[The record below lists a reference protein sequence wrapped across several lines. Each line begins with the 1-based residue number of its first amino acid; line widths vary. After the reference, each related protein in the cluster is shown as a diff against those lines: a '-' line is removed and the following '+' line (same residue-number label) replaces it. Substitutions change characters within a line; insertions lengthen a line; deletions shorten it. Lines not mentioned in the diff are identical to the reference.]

1 MLLNYL
7 KTAVRD
13 LKRNR
18 LFSSI
23 NIIGLG
29 IGIAAFLVI
38 IQFVLFERSYDNFHQ
53 NAADIYRI
61 PFSWDPISESTIAE
75 VYASNVPALG
85 PALKNDFP
93 EVREYARLFD
103 VHTIVPYCIITYVNE
118 AGTKISFDEENGYY
132 ADPGFL
138 TIFSFPLISGDAASA
153 LTEPKS
159 VILSESMAR
168 RYFGTQNPV
177 GKTLEVN
184 NEEPSGSYT
193 VKGVFADVPANSHL
207 KFDFL
212 FSYSSLGSG
221 SVTKSWVWSQFY
233 TYVQLVPGTDPRA
246 LERKLPAFLKK
257 YNGPENGYEMF
268 LQPLRDIHLT
278 SHYRYEAELNGSERI
293 TNFLFIVAFLVLFI
307 AWINYVN
314 LASAKAMER
323 AKEIGI
329 RKAIGANKSQLFV
342 QFIFQS
348 FLTNAIACL
357 VALGIILA
365 GIPTILARAT
375 DGVINFSTL
384 ARPDF
389 WLIMAAALVVGA
401 VTSGLYPAYIISSYE
416 PVEVLKGQVKS
427 SAGGLRLRRVLVVA
441 QFAASVS
448 LAISTLIIMRQFRFM
463 QSQDLGIGITQTLVV
478 KSPGIVNTTDQGMTG
493 LFKDEVLKHP
503 NVRAVAFS
511 SSIPGKEITLTRGI
525 KRRDGE
531 PKGNN
536 NFFLVGVD
544 ENFIDFYGIQ
554 LKEGRPFA
562 KENLTVDKRNSVI
575 VNEQA
580 LRELKYQP
588 TDRVVNEKI
597 LISGKPPELNIVG
610 VIKNYHNKS
619 LEYPYEPIVLYLDS
633 LNQGY
638 FSLRINTATDAR
650 ATLGSV
656 EQTFKRVF
664 PDAPFEYFFLDDFFN
679 QQYQNEERNVRVFGA
694 FCTIVI
700 LIACLG
706 MIGLTTYSIV
716 QRSKEI
722 GVRKIMGANTLDV
735 LLLLLKE
742 LFRSIA
748 IASLIAW
755 PLTYFLMGNWL
766 KNYAFQVD
774 VYWWHYL
781 VPSLAIAAIAVLSVI
796 YRIFITARKAPVK
809 FIRNA

>member
-1 MLLNYL
+1 MFFNYL

-13 LKRNR
+13 LKKNR
-18 LFSSI
+18 LFSAI
-23 NIIGLG
+23 NIAGLG
-29 IGIAAFLVI
+29 IGLAAFLVI

-61 PFSWDPISESTIAE
+61 PFSWDPIAKSTIDQ

-93 EVREYARLFD
+93 EVKAYARLFD

-118 AGTKISFDEENGYY
+118 AGTKISFNEESGYY

-365 GIPTILARAT
+365 GIPTILMRAT

-416 PVEVLKGQVKS
+416 PVEVLKGQIKS

-766 KNYAFQVD
+766 NNYAFQVN

-781 VPSLAIAAIAVLSVI
+781 VPSLTIAAIAVSSVI
-796 YRIFITARKAPVK
+796 YQIFITARKAPVK
-809 FIRNA
+809 FIRNV

>member
-1 MLLNYL
+1 MLFNYF

-13 LKRNR
+13 LKKNR
-18 LFSSI
+18 LFSAI
-23 NIIGLG
+23 NIFGVG

-38 IQFVLFERSYDNFHQ
+38 IQFVLFERSYDSFHE
-53 NAADIYRI
+53 NAAGIYRI
-61 PFSWDPISESTIAE
+61 PFSWDPIAKSTIDQ

-93 EVREYARLFD
+93 EVKEYARLFD
-103 VHTIVPYCIITYVNE
+103 VHTIVPYCIITHVNE
-118 AGTKISFDEENGYY
+118 AGNKISFNEENGYY

-138 TIFSFPLISGDAASA
+138 KMFSFPLTSGDAASA

-177 GKTLEVN
+177 GKMLEVN

-193 VKGVFADVPANSHL
+193 VRGVFADVPANSHL
-207 KFDFL
+207 RFDFL

-233 TYVQLVPGTDPRA
+233 TYVQLLPGTDPRA

-257 YNGPENGYEMF
+257 YNGPKNEYEMF

-278 SHYRYEAELNGSERI
+278 SHYRYEAGLNGSERI
-293 TNFLFIVAFLVLFI
+293 TNFLFIVAFLVLLI

-323 AKEIGI
+323 AKEIGV
-329 RKAIGANKSQLFV
+329 RKAIGANKSQLFA

-357 VALGIILA
+357 VAIGIILV
-365 GIPTILARAT
+365 GIPTILARVT

-389 WLIMAAALVVGA
+389 WLLMAAALVVGA
-401 VTSGLYPAYIISSYE
+401 VTSGLYPAYVISSYE

-463 QSQDLGIGITQTLVV
+463 QSQDLGIGITQTLVL
-478 KSPGIVNTTDQGMTG
+478 KSPGIVNDTRQGMTR
-493 LFKDEVLKHP
+493 LFKNEVLKHP
-503 NVRAVAFS
+503 NVKAVSFS

-536 NFFLVGVD
+536 NFFLIGVD
-544 ENFIDFYGIQ
+544 ESFIDFYGLQ
-554 LKEGRPFA
+554 LKAGRPFSN
-562 KENLTVDKRNSVI
+562 ENLTLDKRNSVI

-580 LRELKYQP
+580 LRELKYQE

-597 LISGKPPELNIVG
+597 LINGKPPELNIVG

-633 LNQGY
+633 LDQGY
-638 FSLRINTATDAR
+638 FSLRVSTTTGVN

-664 PDAPFEYFFLDDFFN
+664 PNAPFEYFFLDDFFN

-694 FCTIVI
+694 FCTIII

-722 GVRKIMGANTLDV
+722 GVRKIMGANTLNV
-735 LLLLLKE
+735 LLLLLKD

-774 VYWWHYL
+774 VHWWNYL

-796 YRIFITARKAPVK
+796 YQIFTTARKAPVK